1 MKRPPFRAPI
11 AVRVFTK
18 PNGKPLAQKRA
29 GGSENLASEFHVVFD
44 TETTLCP
51 AQKLRV
57 GCAQVRKANHLV
69 RELLFYA
76 DDLPAS
82 DINTVQK
89 YAAAHGLDVCP
100 IAEFRTKVL
109 LKICYLGN
117 GSLVGFNLPFD
128 ISRIAMEAGEAR
140 GNMRGG
146 FSFPLTPWKSD
157 PHIRVKHLSPS
168 ASLIDWAAPGKQY
181 TGRGMRNRDQKVP
194 VNRGSFVD
202 VKTLASAMLTGRYSL
217 KALAEKLN
225 VPTQKLETSEHG
237 GPITFEYLDY
247 LRADV
252 QATWEC
258 FEVLSERYAEFEL
271 TTPISR
277 ILSEASLGKALLEK
291 MGIQPLL
298 AGGWEKVDFS
308 AFGHLLPTYFGG
320 RAEVRIRR
328 QAVEV
333 IHTDF
338 KSMYPTVNALQGLH
352 EFLVADGFETYDATD
367 EVIAFLKELC
377 LEDLQNKAT
386 WRNLHVIVEIVPDGD
401 LLPVRAPYAGPG
413 KPYTIGLNYL
423 KAEFSCWYALADL
436 AASKILTGKIPR
448 IRRAIGFRPG
458 PKQVGL
464 QPVNLMGREDCLL
477 DPNASDLFSA
487 IINMRDKA
495 KAAKDPIEK
504 HLKILANSTGYGV
517 YAEIIRDDAPKPE
530 PLTIVGMDGQETACQ
545 SKALEEPGRYFH
557 PLLAT
562 MITSGARLM
571 LACAEAVAERQDL
584 GWAFC
589 DTDSLAIA
597 RPDAMD
603 RDVFEAR
610 VQNVI
615 DWFVPL
621 NPYEEPGSILQIEDV
636 NYAPDTKE
644 HVPLYCWAISAKR
657 YALFNIDADGTPIIR
672 KASAHG
678 LGHLMEPYGEDD
690 AAPNVPAPICDLPKI
705 GVKRWQYDLW
715 FHIIKAAR
723 SGHPNQVGLDYHSAL
738 SKPALMRYG
747 ATSPAL
753 LRWVKAFN
761 EGKPFSEQIKPFG
774 FMVAPVA
781 KGASDLEPGAE
792 LMSNIPR
799 GRPQTYS
806 RPKPVAPFERDPAKA
821 AACTFDRETG
831 EPVPLELLKTYAEV
845 LRLYHLSSEDKF
857 ENGGPWDTGLTARR
871 YVCAAEVVLI
881 GKEANKVGD
890 FGEIDPERKAVAK
903 F

>member
-1 MKRPPFRAPI
+1 
-11 AVRVFTK
+11 
-18 PNGKPLAQKRA
+18 
-29 GGSENLASEFHVVFD
+29 
-44 TETTLCP
+44 
-51 AQKLRV
+51 
-57 GCAQVRKANHLV
+57 
-69 RELLFYA
+69 LFYA
-76 DDLPAS
+76 DDLPQS
-82 DINTVQK
+82 DIEMVRK
-89 YAAAHGLDVCP
+89 YATAYDLNVCSV
-100 IAEFRTKVL
+100 AEFRVKVL
-109 LKICYLGN
+109 LDISYRMN
-117 GSLVGFNLPFD
+117 GTLIGFNLPFD
-128 ISRIAMEAGEAR
+128 ISRIALGSVVAR

-146 FSFPLTPWKSD
+146 FSFPFTPWKSD

-168 ASLIDWAAPGKQY
+168 AALIDWAAPGKQY

-194 VNRGSFVD
+194 INRGTFVD
-202 VKTLASAMLTGRYSL
+202 VKTLASALLTGRYSL
-217 KALAEKLN
+217 KSLAEKLN

-237 GPITFEYLDY
+237 GPIKLGYLDY

-258 FEVLSERYAEFEL
+258 FEVLAARYAEFEL
-271 TTPISR
+271 ATPIGR

-291 MGIQPLL
+291 MGIRPLL
-298 AGGWEKVDFS
+298 ADGWEKVDLS
-308 AFGHLLPTYFGG
+308 VFGHLLPTYYGG
-320 RAEVRIRR
+320 RAEVRSRR
-328 QAVEV
+328 QVVEV

-352 EFLVADGFETYDATD
+352 AFLVGDGIESYDATE
-367 EVIAFLKELC
+367 EVNAFLKNLC

-386 WRNLHVIVEIVPDGD
+386 WRSLHAIVEIEPDGD

-423 KAEFSCWYALADL
+423 KAEFPSWYALADL

-464 QPVNLMGREDCLL
+464 QPVNLMGREDCELN
-477 DPNASDLFSA
+477 PNGSDLFSA

-530 PLTIVGMDGQETACQ
+530 PLTIIGTDGQPFGFQT
-545 SKALEEPGRYFH
+545 KALEEPGRYFH

-571 LACAEAVAERQDL
+571 LACAEAVAERQGL

-597 RPDAMD
+597 RPKTMGRDA
-603 RDVFEAR
+603 FEAR

-621 NPYEEPGSILQIEDV
+621 NPYAKPGSILQIEDV
-636 NYAPDTKE
+636 NYAAGTNE
-644 HVPLYCWAISAKR
+644 LAPLYCWAISAKR
-657 YALFNIDADGTPIIR
+657 YALFNIDGDGMPIIR

-678 LGHLMEPYGEDD
+678 LGHLMEPYGEDS
-690 AAPNVPAPICDLPKI
+690 PAPEVPVPIGDLSKI

-715 FHIIKAAR
+715 FHIIRAALD
-723 SGHPNQVGLDYHSAL
+723 GHPNQVSLDYHAGL

-753 LRWVKAFN
+753 LRWVKSFN
-761 EGKPFSEQIKPFG
+761 ENKPYPEQIKPFG

-781 KGASDLEPGAE
+781 QGASDLEPEVE
-792 LMSNIPR
+792 LVGDIPR
-799 GRPQTYS
+799 GRPQVYS
-806 RPKPVAPFERDPAKA
+806 RPKPIAPFEREPAKA
-821 AACTFDRETG
+821 AACAFDRETG
-831 EPVPLELLKTYAEV
+831 EPVPLEFLKSYAET
-845 LRLYHLSSEDKF
+845 LRHYHLSAEDKF
-857 ENGGPWDTGLTARR
+857 ENGSPWDTGLTNRR
-871 YVCAAEVVLI
+871 HVVATEVFLI

-890 FGEIDPERKAVAK
+890 FGESDPESEAVAK
-903 F
+903 FKRLILV